1 MLSGEATNTNFIVF
15 GFTRSRLEPPI
26 YSTRGQQAN
35 HYTTDAL
42 IYKKEL
48 EIKKTTEA
56 VSSASFL
63 DIYLNLDTN
72 DQLSTRL
79 YERRYNELDITTRRD
94 HRLRDRMVVEQLF
107 MHQCIPP
114 LKL

>member
-1 MLSGEATNTNFIVF
+1 LVLPDRDSNPQSTALEA
-15 GFTRSRLEPPI
+15 SRLTITPPM
-26 YSTRGQQAN
+26 R
-35 HYTTDAL
+35 L

-48 EIKKTTEA
+48 EIKKKTTEA
-56 VSSASFL
+56 ASSASFL

-79 YERRYNELDITTRRD
+79 YERRCNELDITTRRD

>member
-1 MLSGEATNTNFIVF
+1 LVLPDRDSNPQSTALEA
-15 GFTRSRLEPPI
+15 SRLTITPPM
-26 YSTRGQQAN
+26 R
-35 HYTTDAL
+35 L

-48 EIKKTTEA
+48 EINKTTEA

>member
-1 MLSGEATNTNFIVF
+1 MVLPDRDSNPQSTALEA
-15 GFTRSRLEPPI
+15 SRLTITPPMP
-26 YSTRGQQAN
+26 
-35 HYTTDAL
+35 L

-48 EIKKTTEA
+48 EIKETTET

-63 DIYLNLDTN
+63 NIYLNLDTN

-79 YERRYNELDITTRRD
+79 YERMCNELDITTRRD
-94 HRLRDRMVVEQLF
+94 HRLCDRMVVEQLF
-107 MHQCIPP
+107 MHQCISP

>member
-1 MLSGEATNTNFIVF
+1 MVLPDRDSNPQSTALEA
-15 GFTRSRLEPPI
+15 SRLTITPPM
-26 YSTRGQQAN
+26 R
-35 HYTTDAL
+35 L